1 MPIIKF
7 LLFPFAFL
15 YGLVTDYRNH
25 LYDIGKKPSV
35 KFDRFI
41 ISVGNLTAG
50 GTGKTPFV
58 EMLVRVLRNHF
69 ELAVLSRGY
78 RRKTTGYR
86 LAGEEDNALTIGDE
100 PFQYYLKYGNEVKVA
115 VGEERILAIPEL
127 LVADENIDVIILDDA
142 YQHRKVQRD
151 YNILLCDYHRPFY
164 NDKVIPAGLLREK
177 PRHAKRADVVIVT
190 KCPDAIESKEMRF
203 IESQI
208 KIYTKNETPIYFC
221 GIRYLEPKAVYGEKA
236 LSANVY
242 LFTGIANH
250 EPLEKY
256 VSTNYNLIGSRHF
269 PDHHHFS
276 MRDMNILLEEFNKC
290 RITDCCLITTEKDM
304 VRLLSVD
311 DVRLRELPIFYLPIE
326 LYFTEKGDFFTSG
339 LIEMINNSKS
349 TIGQEEVS

>member
-1 MPIIKF
+1 MPLIKF

-25 LYDIGKKPSV
+25 LYDIGKKPGF

-58 EMLVRVLRNHF
+58 EMLVRALCNHF

-86 LAGEEDNALTIGDE
+86 LAGSDDNALTIGDE
-100 PFQYYLKYGNEVKVA
+100 PFQYFLKYGNVLKVA

-127 LVADENIDVIILDDA
+127 LSAHESVEVIILDDA

-151 YNILLCDYHRPFY
+151 YNVLLCDYHRPFY

-177 PRHAKRADVVIVT
+177 PRHANRADVVVVT
-190 KCPDAIESKEMRF
+190 KCPDGMESKEMQD
-203 IESQI
+203 IQTQI
-208 KIYTKNETPIYFC
+208 IKYTKSETPIYFS
-221 GIRYLEPKAVYGEKA
+221 GIRYLEPKGVYGEKTI
-236 LSANVY
+236 SASVF
-242 LFTGIANH
+242 LFTGIASH

-256 VSTNYNLIGSRHF
+256 TATKYNLIGSRHF

-276 MRDMNILLEEFNKC
+276 RRDMDLLLEDFNKC
-290 RITDCCLITTEKDM
+290 PGADRCLLTTEKDM
-304 VRLLSVD
+304 VRLLSLD
-311 DVRLRELPIFYLPIE
+311 DARLKELPIFYLPIE
-326 LYFTEKGDFFTSG
+326 LYFIEKGDFFTSG
-339 LIEMINNSKS
+339 LIERINNSKS
-349 TIGQEEVS
+349 TLGQEEVS

>member
-41 ISVGNLTAG
+41 ISVGNITAG

-58 EMLVRVLRNHF
+58 EMLVLALCNHF

-78 RRKTTGYR
+78 RRKTTGYL
-86 LAGEEDNALTIGDE
+86 LAGSEDNALTIGDE
-100 PFQYYLKYGNEVKVA
+100 PFQYYLKYGKEVKVA
-115 VGEERILAIPEL
+115 VGEERVLAIPEL
-127 LVADENIDVIILDDA
+127 LCADENIDVIILDDA

-151 YNILLCDYHRPFY
+151 YNVLLCDYHRPFY
-164 NDKVIPAGLLREK
+164 NDKVIPTGLLREN
-177 PRHAKRADVVIVT
+177 PRHARRADVVIVT
-190 KCPDAIESKEMRF
+190 KCPDGIESKEMRE
-203 IESQI
+203 IEAQI
-208 KIYTKNETPIYFC
+208 KSFTKNETPVYFS
-221 GIRYLEPKAVYGEKA
+221 GIRYLEPKAVYGKKA
-236 LSANVY
+236 PSTNVY

-250 EPLEKY
+250 APLEKY
-256 VSTNYNLIGSRHF
+256 ISTKYNLVGSRHF

-276 MRDMNILLEEFNKC
+276 TRDIDKLLEEFNKC
-290 RITDCCLITTEKDM
+290 KIADSCMITTEKDM
-304 VRLLSVD
+304 VRLLSLD
-311 DVRLRELPIFYLPIE
+311 DSRLKELPIFYLPIE
-326 LYFTEKGDFFTSG
+326 LYFIEKGDFFTSG
-339 LIEMINNSKS
+339 LIELISNSRS